1 MLIWLLLQP
10 LLGMLFLQ
18 LPVSMLVLGNEAGST
33 ATDGQDVNGAGNT
46 RTGAAWNDPSTAAT
60 GNRNKALPTVSIG
73 APGNDP
79 GTGTG
84 NASKASY

>member
-33 ATDGQDVNGAGNT
+33 ATDG
-46 RTGAAWNDPSTAAT
+46 
-60 GNRNKALPTVSIG
+60 
-73 APGNDP
+73 
-79 GTGTG
+79 
-84 NASKASY
+84 